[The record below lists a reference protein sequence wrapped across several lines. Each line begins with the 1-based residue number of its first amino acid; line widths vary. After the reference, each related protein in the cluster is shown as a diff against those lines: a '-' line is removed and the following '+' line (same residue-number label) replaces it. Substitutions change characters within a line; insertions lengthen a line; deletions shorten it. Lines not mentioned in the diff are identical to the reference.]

1 MKITKTEQRKMI
13 NIIADGLD
21 DVAVLTGGGLNINK
35 VENNVEAIADL
46 IDDLRML
53 LQIINSAEIEEKREY
68 MF

>member
-53 LQIINSAEIEEKREY
+53 LQIINSAESIERTVLI
-68 MF
+68 